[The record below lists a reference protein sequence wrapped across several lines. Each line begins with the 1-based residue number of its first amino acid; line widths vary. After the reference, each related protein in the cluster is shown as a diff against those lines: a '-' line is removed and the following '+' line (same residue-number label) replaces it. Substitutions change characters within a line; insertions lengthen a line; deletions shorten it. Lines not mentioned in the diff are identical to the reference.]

1 MSERPRTP
9 AIDAAVDAAV
19 LRFTID
25 VGLMMVVGFSFMTSV
40 LSLLLCQR

>member
-25 VGLMMVVGFSFMTSV
+25 VGLMISSMTSV